1 MSKLANSVAELVG
14 NTPIVKLNHATSEN
28 EGTVYVKL
36 EYFNPG
42 SSVKDRLALAM
53 IEATEKDGTL
63 KPGGTIIEPTSG
75 NTGIGLAMILC
86 G

>member
-1 MSKLANSVAELVG
+1 MVGIEGREEMNMSKLANSVADLVG
-14 NTPIVKLNHATSEN
+14 RTPIVKLNNATSEN

-53 IEATEKDGTL
+53 IEAAE
-63 KPGGTIIEPTSG
+63 
-75 NTGIGLAMILC
+75 
-86 G
+86 

>member
-1 MSKLANSVAELVG
+1 M
-14 NTPIVKLNHATSEN
+14 VKLNHATSEN

-53 IEATEKDGTL
+53 IEAAEKDGTL
-63 KPGGTIIEPTSG
+63 KPGGTIIEPD
-75 NTGIGLAMILC
+75 IW
-86 G
+86 